1 MCVVDVG
8 ALFRGTGWK
17 RVQTAK
23 KAALTKGVSILR
35 RPPARVVLVLFCSGS
50 VVCIHAAC
58 QVMCLK
64 DTTWAIR
71 DWISSREL
79 LDGGAHPPCLWL
91 GKGLSQTHS
100 GKEVVWQ
107 SLSLSVC
114 LLAWPPILA
123 NIGEQVHTIHIRE
136 VLRPELQHA
145 QRRIEENCCPVLW
158 TKSKGNIYFDIYIY
172 IILYLYFDRDDKGSW
187 SKHEKY

>member
-172 IILYLYFDRDDKGSW
+172 YIISIFR
-187 SKHEKY
+187 